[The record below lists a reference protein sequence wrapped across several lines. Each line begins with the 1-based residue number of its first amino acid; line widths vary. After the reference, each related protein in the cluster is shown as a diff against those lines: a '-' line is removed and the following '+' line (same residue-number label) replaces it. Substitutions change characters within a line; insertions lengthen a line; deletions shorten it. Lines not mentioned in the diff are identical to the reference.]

1 MTELHTR
8 RDYRTLQISTQLTGD
23 TVLITATG
31 EIDLDS
37 APKLAGALEIIDA
50 SRDVV
55 LDMSGVHFMDST
67 GLSVIIRQSMRKREA
82 GGSLLIRDPAAPVR
96 RLLEFCC
103 LDHFIEPRR

>member
-1 MTELHTR
+1 
-8 RDYRTLQISTQLTGD
+8 
-23 TVLITATG
+23 
-31 EIDLDS
+31 
-37 APKLAGALEIIDA
+37 
-50 SRDVV
+50 
-55 LDMSGVHFMDST
+55 MDST